1 MSHLLR
7 VPFLLSRK
15 YVTRLPLAGLWQL
28 WELLSLGCFLFK
40 ALFPL
45 VFAMEAKNMLGIT
58 LLKYI
63 SAPSLRCL
71 PMCPQFFIP
80 LQPLL
85 PECWNCKFLNQEQAR
100 LLSHSS
106 ER

>member
-1 MSHLLR
+1 MSQLLR
-7 VPFLLSRK
+7 VPFLLSQK

-45 VFAMEAKNMLGIT
+45 VFAKEAKDMLGIT
-58 LLKYI
+58 VACILLKYI
-63 SAPSLRCL
+63 CAPSLHCL

-80 LQPLL
+80 KASTP
-85 PECWNCKFLNQEQAR
+85 
-100 LLSHSS
+100 
-106 ER
+106 